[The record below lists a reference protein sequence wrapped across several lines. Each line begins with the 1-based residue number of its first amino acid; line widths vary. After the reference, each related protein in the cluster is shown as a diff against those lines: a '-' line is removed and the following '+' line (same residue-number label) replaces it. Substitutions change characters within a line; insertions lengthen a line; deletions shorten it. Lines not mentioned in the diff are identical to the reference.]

1 LLPGKVIFCFLPGK
15 DHFYIVVTVSF
26 QAPNFRMKHVVPHA
40 PRLKVRKTQPKP
52 VPRRASQVTKDD
64 LVEAIQN
71 VKRLAAS
78 WRDRLPR
85 HGKSQTDG
93 TIRLASECAGYGSDI
108 IAMHL
113 LGHRSRTQLVL
124 WSENCS
130 TKQALHK
137 TVMETCGMSSAFAKH
152 TPDVCDRN
160 TGSLP
165 TPDLYIGGYPC
176 PSWSKLGK
184 GKGVRDSRGFLTLK
198 GIEFIAEKR
207 PRMIVLEQVS
217 NIKCKK
223 FLKSWNFLVDT
234 LEALDYTVS
243 HSTLNTKDFA
253 IPQSRPRVYLLAVAR
268 ESVVSPLVPPSP
280 RSDCPANLSHFL
292 DIRLLGSETL
302 SMPEYEKQ
310 CGDSLWTVHR
320 VLDVGSSERFQ
331 HAMDISPCLTRT
343 RCQQAGYYLP
353 TVRRRLLPKEM
364 ARLQGVPHK
373 ICKAMLK
380 TEASEGLSANATA
393 AAIGDAMSI
402 NILMT
407 AIQCT
412 LECAGFLPR
421 KKRYWE
427 IVPPGKE
434 AAQLSNVL
442 FDKFTG

>member
-1 LLPGKVIFCFLPGK
+1 
-15 DHFYIVVTVSF
+15 
-26 QAPNFRMKHVVPHA
+26 MKHIVPHA
-40 PRLKVRKTQPKP
+40 LRLKVRKTQPKP

-71 VKRLAAS
+71 VKRLATS

-85 HGKSQTDG
+85 HGQGRTDA

-108 IAMHL
+108 VALHL
-113 LGHRSRTQLVL
+113 LGLRRRTQLVF

-184 GKGVRDSRGFLTLK
+184 GRGLKDSRGFLTLK
-198 GIEFIAEKR
+198 GMEFIAEKR

-223 FLKSWNFLVDT
+223 FMKSWNFLLDT

-243 HSTLNTKDFA
+243 HSTLNTKEFA

-268 ESVVSPLVPPSP
+268 ESVVSPLAPPAP
-280 RSDCPANLSHFL
+280 RSDGPANLSHFL
-292 DIRLLGSETL
+292 DIRMLGSETL
-302 SMPEYEKQ
+302 SMPAYERQ

-331 HAMDISPCLTRT
+331 HAMGISPCLTKT
-343 RCQQAGYYLP
+343 RCQQAGFYLP
-353 TVRRRLLPKEM
+353 TLRRRLLPKEM
-364 ARLQGVPHK
+364 ARLQGLPHK

-402 NILMT
+402 NVLMT

-442 FDKFTG
+442 FDKYTS